1 MHAVD
6 VTERVWQRIIQVRNG
21 KSCGCCGQWT
31 PGERA
36 ALNLYA
42 PVARRDSGI
51 QVFAQIGQS
60 LDGRVATYA
69 GDAKDVSGP
78 HGLAHLH
85 RLRALADGVL
95 IGVGTALHDRP
106 KLSVRLCDGDNPAR
120 IVIDP
125 MGRMPDDIPL
135 LQEDGTRRI
144 IIQGIQKKRP
154 LGVETLLLPMEDGRF
169 DPAVVL
175 DGLQNIGIEHLLV
188 EGGAYTI
195 ARFLEAKLL
204 TRLQITVSPLLI
216 GAGPQGL
223 TLHSPSAQLAHA
235 VRPDTEAFL
244 LGKEVVFDCALSE
257 SGIVT
262 RAAMHAAANQRY
274 VAHA

>member
-6 VTERVWQRIIQVRNG
+6 VTERVWQQILKVRRG
-21 KSCGCCGQWT
+21 SGCGCCGQWS

-42 PVARRDSGI
+42 PIARRDLGI

-60 LDGRVATYA
+60 LDGRVATFA
-69 GDAKDVSGP
+69 GDAKDVSGAD
-78 HGLAHLH
+78 GLAHLH

-95 IGVGTALHDRP
+95 IGVGTAMHDRP
-106 KLSVRLCDGDNPAR
+106 KLTVRLCEGANPAR
-120 IVIDP
+120 IVLDP
-125 MGRMPDDIPL
+125 MGRMPNDIPL
-135 LQEDGTRRI
+135 LQEDGTRRV
-144 IIQGIQKKRP
+144 IIQGMQTKRP
-154 LGVETLLLPMEDGRF
+154 RGVETLLLPMTDGRF
-169 DPAVVL
+169 NPEEVL
-175 DGLQNIGIEHLLV
+175 DGLQNTGIEHLLV

-223 TLHSPSAQLAHA
+223 TLHSPSALLADA

-244 LGKEVVFDCALSE
+244 LGREVVFDCALSE
-257 SGIVT
+257 SGVVT
-262 RAAMHAAANQRY
+262 RTAMHPTASQRFIE
-274 VAHA
+274 HA